1 MAALTL
7 FIAYPLAA
15 LAVFAAFA
23 TLAAWKRCLLPALAA
38 LVWAAYGWYEY
49 LMHTRVLCSGEC
61 NIRVD
66 LLLIYPILLVLSV
79 WALVAAFRG
88 KRNEP
93 RPREP
98 RA

>member
-1 MAALTL
+1 MALLTI

-15 LAVFAAFA
+15 LALFGAFAALA
-23 TLAAWKRCLLPALAA
+23 TWRRRLLPAVTA
-38 LVWAAYGWYEY
+38 LVWAAYAWYEY

-79 WALVAAFRG
+79 WALVSAFR
-88 KRNEP
+88 RT
-93 RPREP
+93 RE
-98 RA
+98 